1 MGTSQQQIDTK
12 DKDIEVTQKFIQKEL
27 ENQHDKIITLDLATL
42 DKIPDQLYNI
52 LRVASTQN
60 YTQFTLLNCIVLYS
74 AYESSLI
81 GDWCQIDL
89 SNYTLSWCSAFNQRI
104 LEHCTFPKDICINNN
119 LLQLTFKFTLEQSRK
134 IVLNSLESGDF
145 ALLSIYELKD
155 LDKTHFVQSKS
166 ITLPISRYVPFKK
179 LCDHVPNSFRN
190 LKELSVLLKENLFIP
205 IRNQM
210 YDDCAVLSCPWLNGL
225 PDCVLV
231 KILKYLNKKDLHS
244 LKCTCRKQYDL
255 CKAFASNK
263 KRKFE

>member
-1 MGTSQQQIDTK
+1 VYVISLSIYLALIVD
-12 DKDIEVTQKFIQKEL
+12 DKL
-27 ENQHDKIITLDLATL
+27 ITLDLATL

-52 LRVASTQN
+52 LSNEVASCQN
-60 YTQFTLLNCIVLYS
+60 YTQFSVLNALALYC

-81 GDWCQIDL
+81 GDWSEIDL

-104 LEHCTFPKDICINNN
+104 LGHCTFPKDICINTS

-134 IVLNSLESGDF
+134 IILNSLESGDVAIF
-145 ALLSIYELKD
+145 SIYELKD
-155 LDKTHFVQSKS
+155 LDKTHFVSSKS
-166 ITLPISRYVPFKK
+166 IAIPISRYVPFKK
-179 LCDHVPNSFRN
+179 LCDHMPNSFRN
-190 LKELSVLLKENLFIP
+190 LKELSNLLKENLFIP

-210 YDDCAVLSCPWLNGL
+210 YEECAVLSCPWINGL